1 MMCVKSC
8 QFPSCCADSII
19 FIDEWIFDVTISS
32 RKDDGHLSFDI
43 HNKTPVDLYK
53 RIYSGY
59 FIICY

>member
-8 QFPSCCADSII
+8 QFPSCCAGSII

-32 RKDDGHLSFDI
+32 RNDDGHLSFDI
-43 HNKTPVDLYK
+43 HIKTPVDLYK
-53 RIYSGY
+53 RIYNGY